1 MGSLKQKQHPAPIN
15 GDQLSDIFQ
24 QFYNVA
30 FDSIHTYTSTLY
42 VALSSKKKVIGET
55 QMLSISEISQKKKD
69 RRMLTAKRF
78 ALEEAVERRVTG
90 EMYDRIW
97 RHRSTDDEA
106 RDESLRSKR
115 ETLKVLGVSLRHLGV
130 AGVEDL
136 DMIEALEAARE
147 GMQTYFQHRRSINL
161 LPMLIGYHLEN

>member
-1 MGSLKQKQHPAPIN
+1 MGSLKQKQYSVPIN
-15 GDQLSDIFQ
+15 DDQLSDIFQ
-24 QFYNVA
+24 QFYNTA

-42 VALSSKKKVIGET
+42 VALSSKKKGTGGGPET

-69 RRMLTAKRF
+69 RRVLTAKRF

-115 ETLKVLGVSLRHLGV
+115 ETLKVLGVRLVHLGV
-130 AGVEDL
+130 AGVDDL
-136 DMIEALEAARE
+136 DMIEALGLARE
-147 GMQTYFQHRRSINL
+147 GTYNIFS
-161 LPMLIGYHLEN
+161 P